1 MNVFGQVWLW
11 SLLSFVAG
19 ALLSWLV
26 MVRPA
31 RRQVAEL
38 EDQLLEARRS
48 APPIAQS
55 VRVDDF
61 EVDEWD
67 DAPPRSLSDEVL
79 ALPAPAPAPAQ
90 APAPAPYVEPPAYF
104 GEPVPTPS
112 LAPLPVVEQPEPEP
126 EPVAAPVEHEEE
138 PAAQVRQYMEPE
150 EAQRRFEEQLA
161 EQRALA
167 DPEDDRPR
175 SLFER
180 LAPGDV
186 PPETP
191 AEQTTVLPLSG
202 LEAADFDDEP
212 ELPAEQTSYV
222 PTVVEP
228 TADVAQPAPP
238 TPEPTAGP
246 EIDEQADDF
255 IYHPRE
261 VWAEDEQEA
270 FLDEAREQEDEPTR
284 TRSEQTTYIAV
295 EEGSWPDNDLTGEY
309 PGLRDEISGQ
319 LDGFVEPE
327 TPAEQTGL
335 IEPIDLDAP
344 HVRNGVFETTLAEEQ
359 AFTEPQAGQ
368 GPSHAYREPQ
378 EAEPVEEFVEPEIA
392 EAEPFTDPGAP
403 GSGDHA
409 DESYADREPY
419 ADADRESYADSGSH
433 GSFADEPY
441 AATGAPESYA
451 GPDARETYADPGVRE
466 PASDSRASAAF
477 ADLGAPA
484 PFTDPGSQDLF
495 ADSGTQAAHPGPDTR
510 DLFADHGAPAPFT
523 TPGAPAPA
531 PFSAFVPRTEV
542 EDTQE
547 RTPRALGAAFVQA
560 AEAAEAPPAPAPV
573 ADHPRSL
580 FEPLLDADEPLPA
593 LGQTRT
599 LPEPTND
606 QPFVP
611 KFVPSDE
618 PLLAAPPEPEPEP
631 EFVETDLPQRTTEA
645 GLPIREARRTTQQRQ
660 QTFSAFAAFESPKQE
675 APPAPAPAAPL
686 PARPRPVGFSPSTGG
701 SPAPGGRPN
710 GTPAG
715 PSSRFQQPE
724 GFNPR
729 SPFGPGSVLP
739 KSDGLAPAADFSVK
753 ATLTGRRYY
762 TEGSAN
768 FGDTRADVWFR
779 TESDAEKA
787 GFRPAP

>member
-1 MNVFGQVWLW
+1 VNVFGQVWLW

-19 ALLSWLV
+19 AVLTWLV

-48 APPIAQS
+48 APPIATQP
-55 VRVDDF
+55 RVDDF

-67 DAPPRSLSDEVL
+67 DAPPRSLGDEML
-79 ALPAPAPAPAQ
+79 APPAPAPTPAP

-112 LAPLPVVEQPEPEP
+112 LAPLPVAEPEP
-126 EPVAAPVEHEEE
+126 EPVAAPEEYEEE
-138 PAAQVRQYMEPE
+138 PSAPVRQYMEPE
-150 EAQRRFEEQLA
+150 EAQRRFEEQLD
-161 EQRALA
+161 EQRALG
-167 DPEDDRPR
+167 EDDRPR

-180 LAPGDV
+180 LAPSDV
-186 PPETP
+186 PEETP
-191 AEQTTVLPLSG
+191 AEMTTVLPLSG

-222 PTVVEP
+222 PTVAEP
-228 TADVAQPAPP
+228 TAEVAPP
-238 TPEPTAGP
+238 SAEPTAGP

-255 IYHPRE
+255 IYQPRE

-270 FLDEAREQEDEPTR
+270 FLDEAREQEDEPAG

-295 EEGSWPDNDLTGEY
+295 EEGAWPDNDLTGEY

-327 TPAEQTGL
+327 SPAEQTGL

-359 AFTEPQAGQ
+359 AFTEPEPEPEQEPA
-368 GPSHAYREPQ
+368 HAYREPSESAHALQ
-378 EAEPVEEFVEPEIA
+378 EPEPAVEEFVEPEVA
-392 EAEPFTDPGAP
+392 QDEPFTDPGA
-403 GSGDHA
+403 
-409 DESYADREPY
+409 REPY
-419 ADADRESYADSGSH
+419 TA
-433 GSFADEPY
+433 
-441 AATGAPESYA
+441 
-451 GPDARETYADPGVRE
+451 V
-466 PASDSRASAAF
+466 
-477 ADLGAPA
+477 APA
-484 PFTDPGSQDLF
+484 PFT
-495 ADSGTQAAHPGPDTR
+495 A
-510 DLFADHGAPAPFT
+510 
-523 TPGAPAPA
+523 PGAPPPA
-531 PFSAFVPRTEV
+531 PFSAFAPRTEV
-542 EDTQE
+542 EENQE
-547 RTPRALGAAFVQA
+547 RTPRAVGAAFSSHTV
-560 AEAAEAPPAPAPV
+560 EPPVAAPV
-573 ADHPRSL
+573 PDRPRSL

-599 LPEPTND
+599 LPDSSND

-631 EFVETDLPQRTTEA
+631 ETDLPQRTTEA

-660 QTFSAFAAFESPKQE
+660 QSFSAFAAFEQPKQE
-675 APPAPAPAAPL
+675 APPAPAAAL
-686 PARPRPVGFSPSTGG
+686 PARPRPVGFSPST
-701 SPAPGGRPN
+701 GGRPN

-739 KSDGLAPAADFSVK
+739 KSDGLAPAADFAVK

-768 FGDTRADVWFR
+768 FGETRADVWFR

>member
-19 ALLSWLV
+19 ALLTWLV

-31 RRQVAEL
+31 RQRVAEL
-38 EDQLLEARRS
+38 EDQLLDARRS
-48 APPIAQS
+48 APPIATQL
-55 VRVDDF
+55 RDDDF

-67 DAPPRSLSDEVL
+67 DAPPRSLSDEML
-79 ALPAPAPAPAQ
+79 APPAPAPTP

-112 LAPLPVVEQPEPEP
+112 LAPLPVIEQPAPEPEP
-126 EPVAAPVEHEEE
+126 EPVAAPAEAEYDEE
-138 PAAQVRQYMEPE
+138 PAAQVRQYMEPDE
-150 EAQRRFEEQLA
+150 SQRRFEEQLA

-167 DPEDDRPR
+167 DAEDDRPR

-186 PPETP
+186 PPESP

-228 TADVAQPAPP
+228 TAEVAPP

-255 IYHPRE
+255 IYQPRE
-261 VWAEDEQEA
+261 VWANEEQEA
-270 FLDEAREQEDEPTR
+270 FLDEAGEQEDEPAG
-284 TRSEQTTYIAV
+284 TRSEQTTFIAV
-295 EEGSWPDNDLTGEY
+295 EESSWPAGDLTGEF
-309 PGLRDEISGQ
+309 PGMRDELSGH

-359 AFTEPQAGQ
+359 AFTEPEPEQEAA
-368 GPSHAYREPQ
+368 HAYREPVEAEPVEHQ
-378 EAEPVEEFVEPEIA
+378 EAEPVFEEFVEPEVGYA
-392 EAEPFTDPGAP
+392 EEFTNG
-403 GSGDHA
+403 
-409 DESYADREPY
+409 
-419 ADADRESYADSGSH
+419 
-433 GSFADEPY
+433 
-441 AATGAPESYA
+441 
-451 GPDARETYADPGVRE
+451 
-466 PASDSRASAAF
+466 
-477 ADLGAPA
+477 GAPA
-484 PFTDPGSQDLF
+484 PFMD
-495 ADSGTQAAHPGPDTR
+495 A
-510 DLFADHGAPAPFT
+510 
-523 TPGAPAPA
+523 GAPAPA
-531 PFSAFVPRTEV
+531 PFSAFGAPAEV
-542 EDTQE
+542 EEIPE
-547 RTPRALGAAFVQA
+547 RRPNGVGAAFSQA
-560 AEAAEAPPAPAPV
+560 VEAPAEVAPAPV

-611 KFVPSDE
+611 TFVPSDE

-631 EFVETDLPQRTTEA
+631 ETDLPQRITEA
-645 GLPIREARRTTQQRQ
+645 GLPVREARRTTQQRQ
-660 QTFSAFAAFESPKQE
+660 QTFSAFAAFDSPKQE
-675 APPAPAPAAPL
+675 APPAPAPAAAL
-686 PARPRPVGFSPSTGG
+686 PSRPRPVGFSPST
-701 SPAPGGRPN
+701 GGRPN

-768 FGDTRADVWFR
+768 FGETRADVWFR

>member
-19 ALLSWLV
+19 AVLTWLV

-48 APPIAQS
+48 APPIATQL
-55 VRVDDF
+55 RDDDF

-79 ALPAPAPAPAQ
+79 APPAPAP

-112 LAPLPVVEQPEPEP
+112 LAPLPVAEPEPEP
-126 EPVAAPVEHEEE
+126 EPVAAAPEEHEEE
-138 PAAQVRQYMEPE
+138 PSAPVRQYMEPE

-167 DPEDDRPR
+167 EDDRPR

-186 PPETP
+186 PEETP
-191 AEQTTVLPLSG
+191 AEMTTVLPRSG

-212 ELPAEQTSYV
+212 ELPAEQPSYV
-222 PTVVEP
+222 PTVAEP
-228 TADVAQPAPP
+228 TAEVAAPVH
-238 TPEPTAGP
+238 EPTAGP
-246 EIDEQADDF
+246 EIDEQPDDF
-255 IYHPRE
+255 IYQPRE

-270 FLDEAREQEDEPTR
+270 FLDEAREQEDEPAR

-295 EEGSWPDNDLTGEY
+295 EEGTWPANDLTGEY
-309 PGLRDEISGQ
+309 PGLSDEISGQ

-327 TPAEQTGL
+327 SPAEQTGL

-344 HVRNGVFETTLAEEQ
+344 HVRNGVFETTLADEQ
-359 AFTEPQAGQ
+359 AFTEPEPEQEPA
-368 GPSHAYREPQ
+368 HAYREPQ
-378 EAEPVEEFVEPEIA
+378 ESAHSLRQEPAYEEPEPAVEEFVEPEVA
-392 EAEPFTDPGAP
+392 QDEPFTDPGA
-403 GSGDHA
+403 
-409 DESYADREPY
+409 REPY
-419 ADADRESYADSGSH
+419 TDSS
-433 GSFADEPY
+433 
-441 AATGAPESYA
+441 AAAPL
-451 GPDARETYADPGVRE
+451 PVRE
-466 PASDSRASAAF
+466 PF
-477 ADLGAPA
+477 ADSGAPA
-484 PFTDPGSQDLF
+484 PLPTRELFTDRSAP
-495 ADSGTQAAHPGPDTR
+495 AA
-510 DLFADHGAPAPFT
+510 FADHGAPAPFT
-523 TPGAPAPA
+523 APGAPAPA
-531 PFSAFVPRTEV
+531 PFSAFEPRV
-542 EDTQE
+542 EAEETQE
-547 RTPRALGAAFVQA
+547 RTPRAVGAAFSSQT
-560 AEAAEAPPAPAPV
+560 AEAPAPAPV
-573 ADHPRSL
+573 PDRPRSL

-599 LPEPTND
+599 LPDSSND

-611 KFVPSDE
+611 KFVPSGE

-631 EFVETDLPQRTTEA
+631 ETDLPQRTTEA

-660 QTFSAFAAFESPKQE
+660 QSFSAFAAFEQPKQE
-675 APPAPAPAAPL
+675 APPAPAAAL

-701 SPAPGGRPN
+701 APAPSSRPN
-710 GTPAG
+710 GAPAG

-739 KSDGLAPAADFSVK
+739 KSDGHAPAADFAVK

-768 FGDTRADVWFR
+768 FGETRADVWFR